1 MADPKRKY
9 VFSRFS
15 ALSGSGSGYSVS
27 INLYDGTGAYSYPVN
42 RDSATASF
50 SSGTSDPWRSGDT
63 LKYIKIYKS
72 DGGSFGYKSTDNV
85 TIKSTP
91 DVSHQI
97 NLYAG
102 SISSSN
108 RIGYCTLNNAV
119 TEKTF
124 TIERSS
130 LITANTSQIIVEVYW
145 WLEELANTNWVVE
158 VGLNHTAT
166 LTWSNPTLSMSQ
178 STTSRQVTATMGGTA
193 THSDGATVTYY
204 LYEGSTQIGQF
215 SNGTLTFTPSAGSHT
230 YKTVAKAGGLS
241 ADGKTASITVVEPA
255 LTWSNPSLLLVQ
267 SQSSTQVTAT
277 MGGTATHSRGL
288 SVTYYLYEGS
298 TQIGTFSNNTIT
310 FTATVGSHTYKTIA
324 AAGGL
329 TADGAVTTTTVV
341 GAELYW
347 DGAYLFLVQDPNSL
361 SVTATMGGTATHTFG
376 EPVDYYLYEGSTQ
389 VGQFSTS
396 EMTFYAS
403 VGDHT
408 YKTVAVSDGLTA
420 DGAATSISV
429 VEPGPPPLP
438 VSEGT
443 VGYYD
448 GTQFVEC
455 EVYRYNGTSYE
466 QMIPYYYDGTDWVEC
481 SQ

>member
-1 MADPKRKY
+1 MANSVMY
-9 VFSRFS
+9 TCSFSDAIYQSEAVTLTKDGSVPSGKILGGFS
-15 ALSGSGSGYSVS
+15 ITFSGLTYYSQTTSVELYD
-27 INLYDGTGAYSYPVN
+27 NLYT
-42 RDSATASF
+42 DS
-50 SSGTSDPWRSGDT
+50 DH
-63 LKYIKIYKS
+63 KIYGKS
-72 DGGSFGYKSTDNV
+72 QTW
-85 TIKSTP
+85 
-91 DVSHQI
+91 
-97 NLYAG
+97 
-102 SISSSN
+102 
-108 RIGYCTLNNAV
+108 
-119 TEKTF
+119 
-124 TIERSS
+124 
-130 LITANTSQIIVEVYW
+130 NTSQGIYVSSNDSYYNKSKYTKGSYLKLKLNADLPVRSGSTG
-145 WLEELANTNWVVE
+145 LARVTFEFADPVI
-158 VGLNHTAT
+158 
-166 LTWSNPTLSMSQ
+166 TWSNASLTLSQ
-178 STTSRQVTATMGGTA
+178 DTTSRQVTATKGGTA
-193 THSDGATVTYY
+193 TYNGDSSVRYY
-204 LYEGSTQIGQF
+204 LYEGSTAIGQF
-215 SNGTLTFTPSAGSHT
+215 KYGNTLTFTPSAGSHT
-230 YKTVAKAGGLS
+230 YKTVAAAGS
-241 ADGKTASITVVEPA
+241 TTADGATNSITVVEPA
-255 LTWSNPSLLLVQ
+255 LTWSNPSLSLVQ

-288 SVTYYLYEGS
+288 SVTYYLYEGN

-324 AAGGL
+324 TAGGL
-329 TADGAVTTTTVV
+329 TADGATTTTTVV

-347 DGAYLFLVQDPNSL
+347 EGAYLFLVQDPNSL

-389 VGQFSTS
+389 IGQFSTS

-408 YKTVAVSDGLTA
+408 YKTVASAGGLTA